1 MKIKKRIF
9 AMIAVFIVCF
19 MYISSFS
26 ASAYRLYEMDCKYYP
41 DTHTVEFTG
50 MLGAAYYEIR
60 AYAPGED
67 IAFNT
72 GTLMSTF
79 TPDTASTGEEYY
91 EVVLGGDHDG
101 PLDTALRSL
110 EAQAYYTI
118 KVYAYGA
125 YVPVKSFSVRM
136 EGVNCTTEKTFDK
149 VNNGGTYTAR
159 FTTSHASLK
168 AEYGVITVTMGGVY
182 IHNTDQVTT
191 TTGDGYMEVTV
202 TNVTGAL
209 YIQCSAQEH
218 PKPDNLDVPDPHSDG
233 HFLRWSSVAGATEYN
248 VEIYQGGIDGQ
259 PVFGGFVADT
269 EIDVSAHYTV
279 DGNYFVRVRASYD
292 SGIVYSA
299 WSSWYSFEISA
310 ADIPVDPGS
319 LDIPICYISDDCL
332 TWSEVKGASEYL
344 VEIRKGST
352 DGTLIINSFIDDMGV
367 DVGAYYNGDDHYY
380 VRVNASYNRGERY
393 SGWTQWYCFDLTNVS
408 GNSPQNAPIDIPVAY
423 SSDIDYVSVSPDVVI
438 GESNPF
444 VRVTGKGGGI
454 CKKPHIVDKNGDGY
468 DDDSFDAGQ
477 YSSGTDLTDLFP
489 KILGAVAGF
498 VISVTGNMSVAG
510 ISVLSVLSVVCLAL
524 VIFFIVKVLSR

>member
-1 MKIKKRIF
+1 
-9 AMIAVFIVCF
+9 MIAVFIVCF

-67 IAFNT
+67 IAYNT

-110 EAQAYYTI
+110 EAEAYYTI

-136 EGVNCTTEKTFDK
+136 EGFNCTTEKTFDK

-168 AEYGVITVTMGGVY
+168 AENGTITVTMGGVY
-182 IHNTDQVTT
+182 ITYTDQVTT
-191 TTGDGYMEVTV
+191 TAGDGYLEVTV

-209 YIQCSAQEH
+209 YIQCCAQEH
-218 PKPDNLDVPDPHSDG
+218 TKPVDLATPGLWNVG
-233 HFLRWSSVAGATEYN
+233 NTSVAWDPVEGATEYR
-248 VEIYQGGIDGQ
+248 VDAYY
-259 PVFGGFVADT
+259 VATADYYKYSNGELAPTFLKTQWTTDT
-269 EIDVSAHYTV
+269 TIDV
-279 DGNYFVRVRASYD
+279 ASE
-292 SGIVYSA
+292 
-299 WSSWYSFEISA
+299 FF
-310 ADIPVDPGS
+310 GS
-319 LDIPICYISDDCL
+319 LGYYFI
-332 TWSEVKGASEYL
+332 EV
-344 VEIRKGST
+344 T
-352 DGTLIINSFIDDMGV
+352 
-367 DVGAYYNGDDHYY
+367 
-380 VRVNASYNRGERY
+380 ASYNTGEVQ
-393 SGWTQWYCFDLTNVS
+393 SMPSELLELNITQNMDFS
-408 GNSPQNAPIDIPVAY
+408 
-423 SSDIDYVSVSPDVVI
+423 SVSPDVVI
-438 GESNPF
+438 GESNPW

-468 DDDSFDAGQ
+468 DDGSFNAGLH
-477 YSSGTDLTDLFP
+477 SSGTDLTDLLP

-498 VISVTGNMSVAG
+498 FVSVTGNMSVG
-510 ISVLSVLSVVCLAL
+510 GVTVLSIFSIICLVVLVVLIFKL
-524 VIFFIVKVLSR
+524 VK

>member
-1 MKIKKRIF
+1 MKTKKRIF

-19 MYISSFS
+19 IYISTFS
-26 ASAYRLYEMDCKYYP
+26 VSAYRLYEMDCEYYP
-41 DTHTVEFTG
+41 DTHEVEFTG

-67 IAFNT
+67 IAYNT

-91 EVVLGGDHDG
+91 KVTLGGDHDG

-125 YVPVKSFSVRM
+125 YVPVSSFSVKM
-136 EGVNCTTEKTFDK
+136 KGINCTPDKTFDK

-168 AEYGVITVTMGGVY
+168 AEYGFISVTMGGVY

-218 PKPDNLDVPDPHSDG
+218 PKPDNLDAPDPHSDG
-233 HFLRWSSVAGATEYN
+233 DFLRWSSVAGATEYN
-248 VEIYQGGIDGQ
+248 VEIYQGGVNGK

-279 DGNYFVRVRASYD
+279 DGNYYVRVRASY
-292 SGIVYSA
+292 SAGLVYSA
-299 WSSWYSFEISA
+299 WSPWYTFELSA
-310 ADIPVDPGS
+310 ADIPVDPDS
-319 LDIPICYISDDCL
+319 LDTPNCYIYEDNL
-332 TWSEVKGASEYL
+332 TWSQVEGATEYL

-352 DGTLIINSFIDDMGV
+352 DGTLLLNSFIDDMGV
-367 DVGAYYNGDDHYY
+367 DVGAYYTGDDSYY

-408 GNSPQNAPIDIPVAY
+408 GNSSQNAPIDIPVAY
-423 SSDIDYVSVSPDVVI
+423 SSDIDYVSVSSDVVI
-438 GESNPF
+438 GESNPW

-468 DDDSFDAGQ
+468 DDDSFIAGSD
-477 YSSGTDLTDLFP
+477 SSGSSLTDLIP
-489 KILGAVAGF
+489 KILGSVGGF
-498 VISVTGNMSVAG
+498 FISVLGNMSVAG
-510 ISVLSVLSVVCLAL
+510 ISLLTIASLACLATVVYL
-524 VIFFIVKVLSR
+524 LLKVVIK

>member
-1 MKIKKRIF
+1 MSKKNRIF
-9 AMIAVFIVCF
+9 AAAIAVFIVCF

-67 IAFNT
+67 IAYNT

-118 KVYAYGA
+118 KVYAYGT

-149 VNNGGTYTAR
+149 VNNGSSYTVR
-159 FTTSHASLK
+159 FYDDGAYK
-168 AEYGVITVTMGGVY
+168 ADYGYILVTMGGVY
-182 IHNTDQVTT
+182 IHNTDQVTKT
-191 TTGDGYMEVTV
+191 VGDCYIDITV

-209 YIQCSAQEH
+209 YIRCVADTTQTPVDLAT
-218 PKPDNLDVPDPHSDG
+218 PV
-233 HFLRWSSVAGATEYN
+233 LRKVGNTSVAWDSVEGATEYR
-248 VEIYQGGIDGQ
+248 VDGYY
-259 PVFGGFVADT
+259 VATADYDKYSTGQLAPQLLHTYWTTDT
-269 EIDVSAHYTV
+269 TV
-279 DGNYFVRVRASYD
+279 DVASE
-292 SGIVYSA
+292 
-299 WSSWYSFEISA
+299 FF
-310 ADIPVDPGS
+310 GS
-319 LDIPICYISDDCL
+319 LGYYFIEVTACYHTDEVQSMPSELLELDITQNMDFS
-332 TWSEVKGASEYL
+332 S
-344 VEIRKGST
+344 
-352 DGTLIINSFIDDMGV
+352 IN
-367 DVGAYYNGDDHYY
+367 
-380 VRVNASYNRGERY
+380 
-393 SGWTQWYCFDLTNVS
+393 
-408 GNSPQNAPIDIPVAY
+408 
-423 SSDIDYVSVSPDVVI
+423 PDVVI

-444 VRVTGKGGGI
+444 VIVTGKGGGI

-468 DDDSFDAGQ
+468 DDASFDAGVTYQ
-477 YSSGTDLTDLFP
+477 TNSSGDSGVSDFFT
-489 KILGAVAGF
+489 KILGA
-498 VISVTGNMSVAG
+498 ITGSAIYVGSNVKIAG
-510 ISVLSVLSVVCLAL
+510 ISLLTIAGILAVGVAIAIL
-524 VIFFIVKVLSR
+524 FSFKKGS

>member
-1 MKIKKRIF
+1 MKTKKRIF

-67 IAFNT
+67 IAYNT

-91 EVVLGGDHDG
+91 EVILGGDHDG

-110 EAQAYYTI
+110 EAEAYYTI
-118 KVYAYGA
+118 KVYAYGS
-125 YVPVKSFSVRM
+125 YTPVKSFSVRM

-159 FTTSHASLK
+159 FTTSHPSLK
-168 AEYGVITVTMGGVY
+168 AENGTITVTMGGVY
-182 IHNTDQVTT
+182 ITYTDQVTT
-191 TTGDGYMEVTV
+191 TAGDGYLEVTV

-209 YIQCSAQEH
+209 YIQCCAQEH
-218 PKPDNLDVPDPHSDG
+218 PKPVDLAAPV
-233 HFLRWSSVAGATEYN
+233 LRKVGNTSVAWDPVEGATEYR
-248 VEIYQGGIDGQ
+248 VDGYY
-259 PVFGGFVADT
+259 VATADYDKYSNGQLAPTFLKTHWTTDT
-269 EIDVSAHYTV
+269 TIDVSAE
-279 DGNYFVRVRASYD
+279 F
-292 SGIVYSA
+292 
-299 WSSWYSFEISA
+299 F
-310 ADIPVDPGS
+310 GS
-319 LDIPICYISDDCL
+319 LGYYFI
-332 TWSEVKGASEYL
+332 EV
-344 VEIRKGST
+344 T
-352 DGTLIINSFIDDMGV
+352 
-367 DVGAYYNGDDHYY
+367 
-380 VRVNASYNRGERY
+380 ASYNTGEVQ
-393 SGWTQWYCFDLTNVS
+393 SMPSELLELDITQNMDF
-408 GNSPQNAPIDIPVAY
+408 
-423 SSDIDYVSVSPDVVI
+423 SSVYPDVVI

-454 CKKPHIVDKNGDGY
+454 CKKLHIVDKNGDGY
-468 DDDSFDAGQ
+468 DDASFDAGL
-477 YSSGTDLTDLFP
+477 YTSGTDLTDLFP

>member
-67 IAFNT
+67 IAYNT

-125 YVPVKSFSVRM
+125 YVPVKSFSVRI

-168 AEYGVITVTMGGVY
+168 AENGTITVTMGGVY
-182 IHNTDQVTT
+182 ITYTDQVTT
-191 TTGDGYMEVTV
+191 TAGDGYLEVTV

-209 YIQCSAQEH
+209 YIQCCAQEA
-218 PKPDNLDVPDPHSDG
+218 PKPVDLATPV
-233 HFLRWSSVAGATEYN
+233 LRKVGNTSVAWDPVEGATEYLVYAYYVATADYDKYSKGQLEPQLLN
-248 VEIYQGGIDGQ
+248 AEWTTDTTID
-259 PVFGGFVADT
+259 VADK
-269 EIDVSAHYTV
+269 
-279 DGNYFVRVRASYD
+279 F
-292 SGIVYSA
+292 
-299 WSSWYSFEISA
+299 FQ
-310 ADIPVDPGS
+310 S
-319 LDIPICYISDDCL
+319 LGYYII
-332 TWSEVKGASEYL
+332 EV
-344 VEIRKGST
+344 T
-352 DGTLIINSFIDDMGV
+352 
-367 DVGAYYNGDDHYY
+367 
-380 VRVNASYNRGERY
+380 ASYNTGEVH
-393 SGWTQWYCFDLTNVS
+393 SMPSELLELDITNNMDFS
-408 GNSPQNAPIDIPVAY
+408 
-423 SSDIDYVSVSPDVVI
+423 SVSPDVVI

-444 VRVTGKGGGI
+444 VIVTGKGGGI
-454 CKKPHIVDKNGDGY
+454 CKKLHIVDKNGDGY
-468 DDDSFDAGQ
+468 DDASFDAGL
-477 YSSGTDLTDLFP
+477 YTSGTDLTDLFP